1 MDSPKR
7 SASSMLSWMLARQRE
22 RFRLPRLPRFRPHW
36 MDMKP
41 HRLLPVALL
50 LVVVLVAAGCG
61 SGSKGVPSSAV
72 ARVGNVT
79 ITKDQ
84 FNFLLAGAQ
93 RSYAAKKSSFP
104 KPGTSQYKALQDQAM
119 QYLVDQS
126 ELEQKA
132 AELKIVI
139 TDKDVD
145 ARLTQI
151 KQQYFGGKEAAYQ
164 KQLKAQGL
172 TEPQLKLDLRSQILS
187 EKLYNAVT
195 GKLKVSDAEIAK
207 YYNDNKAQYGTAA
220 SRDVRHILVNN
231 KKLADS
237 LETQL
242 KGGAS
247 FAALAKKYSKD
258 PGSAKTGG
266 KLTIT
271 QGQTVPEF
279 DKAAFGLKKNEIS
292 PPVHTQYGWHIIQ
305 ALSAV
310 RPATT
315 KPLKDVKETIRQN
328 QLQQKKTDTF
338 QKWLDGLKKKYAKK
352 VRYQAGYVPAATAT
366 GVSTSTTAT

>member
-1 MDSPKR
+1 
-7 SASSMLSWMLARQRE
+7 
-22 RFRLPRLPRFRPHW
+22 
-36 MDMKP
+36 MKP
-41 HRLLPVALL
+41 LRLLPVALL
-50 LVVVLVAAGCG
+50 FVLVLVAAGCG
-61 SGSKGVPSSAV
+61 GGSKSVPSSAV
-72 ARVGNVT
+72 ARVGSET

-93 RSYAAKKSSFP
+93 RTYAAKKTPFP
-104 KPGTSQYKALQDQAM
+104 KPGTSQYKSLQDQAM
-119 QYLVDQS
+119 QYLVQQS

-132 AELKIVI
+132 KDLGIVVS
-139 TDKDVD
+139 DKDIT
-145 ARLTQI
+145 ARLEQI

-187 EKLYNAVT
+187 EKLYAAIT
-195 GKLKVSDAEIAK
+195 GKLKVSDAEIKA
-207 YYNDNKAQYGTAA
+207 YYDANKAQYGTAA

-258 PGSAKTGG
+258 PGSAKSGG

-271 QGQTVPEF
+271 KGQTVPEF
-279 DKAAFGLKKNEIS
+279 DKTAFSLKTNEIS

-310 RPATT
+310 RPATS
-315 KPLKDVKETIRQN
+315 KPLASVKAQIEQ
-328 QLQQKKTDTF
+328 QLLQTTRTTAMT
-338 QKWLDGLKKKYAKK
+338 KWLDGVKASFAKK
-352 VRYQAGYVPAATAT
+352 IVYQAGYAPATTAATTVPSIPPAT
-366 GVSTSTTAT
+366 TG

>member
-1 MDSPKR
+1 
-7 SASSMLSWMLARQRE
+7 
-22 RFRLPRLPRFRPHW
+22 
-36 MDMKP
+36 MKP
-41 HRLLPVALL
+41 LRLLLVALL

-93 RSYAAKKSSFP
+93 RSYAAKKSPFP

-172 TEPQLKLDLRSQILS
+172 TESQLKLDLRSQILS

-195 GKLKVSDAEIAK
+195 GKLKVSDAEIKA
-207 YYNDNKAQYGTAA
+207 YYNANKAQYGTAA

-310 RPATT
+310 RPATS
-315 KPLKDVKETIRQN
+315 KPLASVKAQISQQLLQTKRQAAMAKWVDGV
-328 QLQQKKTDTF
+328 KKSF
-338 QKWLDGLKKKYAKK
+338 AKQIS
-352 VRYQAGYVPAATAT
+352 YQAGYAPASTAATTAPSTPPAT
-366 GVSTSTTAT
+366 TG